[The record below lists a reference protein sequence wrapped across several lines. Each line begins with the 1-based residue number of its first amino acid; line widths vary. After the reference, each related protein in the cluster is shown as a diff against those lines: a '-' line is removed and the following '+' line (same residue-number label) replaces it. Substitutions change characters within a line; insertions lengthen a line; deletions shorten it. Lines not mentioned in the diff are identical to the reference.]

1 MVQPVGDQEH
11 HLIPGIR
18 LQLDKDRILGAAV
31 QCREG
36 VIQHQHRAGMGQR
49 PGQCQTLCL
58 PAGKAGAAA
67 ADDRLRT
74 LFHGQHFLL
83 QGSGCKPRHG
93 ILFAAAEDIILH
105 GVGTQFRVMAK
116 IPNRG
121 GDLARGQGGKLSAA
135 KADRALIGR
144 FAEEYAAKGGFSAG
158 DRAGD
163 ADDIAGVGRQ
173 AQAGKDRLFAIGEGE
188 FFQRHIL
195 CRRDLQGIQLLGR
208 FHQGSDALPGD
219 FCLLHRVEEL
229 GHLGGFDHQ
238 LGETGKEGGEGGN
251 IPAAPAGA
259 QHILCAEPQDEEG
272 PCLGC
277 RQIKRRQSGLP
288 HVVPHG
294 SLFVKAQGL
303 LVFFHPGLLAAV
315 DAVGH
320 GIPGT
325 VQRGTAQDTGG
336 LFIGRTGTLH
346 RLFHPCRA
354 DIGHGSKKQAQD
366 RQPPVVHQQHNRIAR
381 QRHTGVEHLRGELA
395 HSLHAVV
402 HIGDGLGHQLTGPL
416 FFQRCPALPHQ
427 IGVQDALH
435 PAVDVVG
442 EAAHI
447 KAFDEARR
455 LHQQCD
461 CNVVQH
467 QQRHLGSSLTA
478 AQDIRQALGQPAL
491 EPRRGQQTDVIDK
504 ARKGHKEQR
513 EPLHPEIGEDPVRAE
528 RFIFFHGAFYL
539 LRVFHSVYHG
549 TKSIWTA
556 LFRKKP

>member
-1 MVQPVGDQEH
+1 
-11 HLIPGIR
+11 
-18 LQLDKDRILGAAV
+18 
-31 QCREG
+31 
-36 VIQHQHRAGMGQR
+36 
-49 PGQCQTLCL
+49 
-58 PAGKAGAAA
+58 
-67 ADDRLRT
+67 
-74 LFHGQHFLL
+74 
-83 QGSGCKPRHG
+83 
-93 ILFAAAEDIILH
+93 
-105 GVGTQFRVMAK
+105 MAK
-116 IPNRG
+116 IPDRD

-144 FAEEYAAKGGFSAG
+144 FAEKYAAEGRFSAG

-163 ADDIAGVGRQ
+163 ADDIAGVSRQ
-173 AQAGKDRLFAIGEGE
+173 AQAGEDRLFPIGEGK

-208 FHQGSDALPGD
+208 FHQGSDAFPGD
-219 FCLLHRVEEL
+219 LCLLHRVEEL

-238 LGETGKEGGEGGN
+238 LGETGEEGGEGGD
-251 IPAAPAGA
+251 IPVVPAST

-272 PCLGC
+272 PYLGC
-277 RQIKRRQSGLP
+277 RQIKRRQRGLP
-288 HVVPHG
+288 HVAPHG

-303 LVFFHPGLLAAV
+303 LVFFHPDLLAAV

-325 VQRGTAQDTGG
+325 VQRSTAQGTGG
-336 LFIGRTGTLH
+336 LFIGRTGALH

-366 RQPPVVHQQHNRIAR
+366 RQPPVVHQQHDRIAR

-427 IGVQDALH
+427 IGVQDAFH

-455 LHQQCD
+455 LHQQRD
-461 CNVVQH
+461 CNVGQH

-478 AQDIRQALGQPAL
+478 AQDIRQALGQPTL

-513 EPLHPEIGEDPVRAE
+513 EPLRPEIGENPVRAE

-539 LRVFHSVYHG
+539 LQVFHSVYHG

>member
-1 MVQPVGDQEH
+1 M
-11 HLIPGIR
+11 
-18 LQLDKDRILGAAV
+18 
-31 QCREG
+31 
-36 VIQHQHRAGMGQR
+36 
-49 PGQCQTLCL
+49 
-58 PAGKAGAAA
+58 
-67 ADDRLRT
+67 
-74 LFHGQHFLL
+74 
-83 QGSGCKPRHG
+83 
-93 ILFAAAEDIILH
+93 
-105 GVGTQFRVMAK
+105 
-116 IPNRG
+116 
-121 GDLARGQGGKLSAA
+121 
-135 KADRALIGR
+135 
-144 FAEEYAAKGGFSAG
+144 
-158 DRAGD
+158 
-163 ADDIAGVGRQ
+163 
-173 AQAGKDRLFAIGEGE
+173 
-188 FFQRHIL
+188 
-195 CRRDLQGIQLLGR
+195 
-208 FHQGSDALPGD
+208 
-219 FCLLHRVEEL
+219 HRVEEL

-238 LGETGKEGGEGGN
+238 LGETGKEGGESGD
-251 IPAAPAGA
+251 IPVVPAGT

-277 RQIKRRQSGLP
+277 RQIKRRQRGLP

-325 VQRGTAQDTGG
+325 VQRGTAQGTGG
-336 LFIGRTGTLH
+336 LFIGHTGTLH

-354 DIGHGSKKQAQD
+354 DIGHRSKKQAQD
-366 RQPPVVHQQHNRIAR
+366 RQPPVVYQQHDRIAR

-427 IGVQDALH
+427 IGVQDAFH

-461 CNVVQH
+461 RNVGQH

-504 ARKGHKEQR
+504 ARKGHKEQW
-513 EPLHPEIGEDPVRAE
+513 EPLHPEIGEDPVWAE